1 MTSIFQVNGDKKV
14 DLLPQGLMLKPFSED
29 RVQLKTSSTEK
40 ISFINVNDYG
50 GRVER
55 PIKLQ

>member
-1 MTSIFQVNGDKKV
+1 
-14 DLLPQGLMLKPFSED
+14 MLKPFSED

-40 ISFINVNDYG
+40 MSFINVNDYG